1 MSEGTPVQPAQTW
14 GWHRLEPEWAQ
25 RIVDAARVRPGELVV
40 DVGAG
45 DGALTEPLL
54 RAGARVIAV
63 ELHERRA
70 AALRARL
77 ADEDVVV
84 LTMDIAGFRWPSRPI
99 RVVANPPFAHSSRLL
114 RALLRHRLLTAAD
127 LVLPRRVVARYADD
141 TRRRGRLST
150 RRGLNLPRS
159 AFRPRPPL
167 DCGVLQ
173 LRRGA

>member
-1 MSEGTPVQPAQTW
+1 MSGGRRTRQVATW
-14 GWHRLEPEWAQ
+14 GWHRLEADWAQ
-25 RIVDAARVRPGELVV
+25 KIVDAAHVRQGELVV

-45 DGALTEPLL
+45 NGALTFPLL

-63 ELHERRA
+63 ELHPRRA
-70 AALRARL
+70 ATLRERL
-77 ADEDVVV
+77 AEEDAAV
-84 LTMDIAGFRWPSRPI
+84 LTMDIADFGWPSRPI
-99 RVVANPPFAHSSRLL
+99 RVVANPPFGATSQLL
-114 RALLRHRLLTAAD
+114 RALLAHRWLTAAD
-127 LVLPRRVVARYADD
+127 LVLPRPVVARYCDD
-141 TRRRGRLST
+141 RRARRLSA